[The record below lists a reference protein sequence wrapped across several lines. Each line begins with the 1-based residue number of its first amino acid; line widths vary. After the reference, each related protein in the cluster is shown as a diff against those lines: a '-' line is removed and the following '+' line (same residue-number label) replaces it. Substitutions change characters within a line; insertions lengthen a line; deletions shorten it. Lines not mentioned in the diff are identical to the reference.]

1 MALIDLNALLL
12 ELNNAQAVE
21 TTNLK
26 GYSDILT
33 FTSLSDQ
40 SKNIIHGAQKES
52 MTRSGTLKSTINAIT
67 ALQVSGYPT
76 VTYPVIDPANITQ
89 INAEIDAEV
98 SGIHKVMK
106 KLGSLV

>member
-12 ELNNAQAVE
+12 ELNTAQATE

-33 FTSLSDQ
+33 FTSLSEQ
-40 SKNIIHGAQKES
+40 SKGIIQVAQKES
-52 MTRSGTLKSTINAIT
+52 LTRSSTLKATINAIS

-76 VTYPVIDPANITQ
+76 VTAVIDAANITQ
-89 INAEIDAEV
+89 INAEIDSEV
-98 SGIHKVMK
+98 TGIHKVMK